1 MPNSLQSVVPRLLA
15 QGLMALREMCVT
27 PRVVN
32 RGYERMAGQMG
43 TKVDVPIPSA
53 IAAVDVVPA
62 NVPPTTADISPTHA
76 SIELDQWKEAA
87 FYLTDKEILEV
98 MSGTIPMQAS
108 EAVRA
113 MANEIDTQ
121 VLGNYVDLYG
131 YAGTAGT
138 TPFSTNAFKDTTHAT
153 EIRKVLNKQLAPP
166 DNRCVILDPDAE
178 AAALNIR
185 AFQDMS
191 YRGDAGGIMKG
202 DIGEKFGMQWKMSQ
216 NVLRHETVADS
227 GTKYQM
233 NGTTVNVAGATTI
246 GVDTGGNAIVRGD
259 LFTIGTDT
267 DQAYTVTNS
276 PGANA
281 TSISISPGLV
291 KAYADDVA
299 LTFKGAHTVNLAL
312 HRDCI
317 ALAMRPLERVPNELG
332 GGFSMSAVDNVSGL
346 VLRLEVTRE
355 HKRTRWAFD
364 ALWGSAV
371 IRPELGARLLG

>member
-43 TKVDVPIPSA
+43 SKVDVPIPSA

-62 NVPPTTADISPTHA
+62 NIPPTTPDISPTHA
-76 SIELDQWKEAA
+76 SIELNNWKEAA
-87 FYLTDKEILEV
+87 FYMTDKEILEV

-113 MANEIDTQ
+113 MANAIDTQ

-131 YAGTAGT
+131 YAGAAGR
-138 TPFSTNAFKDTTHAT
+138 TPFTGNNFKDTTDAT
-153 EIRKVLNKQLAPP
+153 GIRKVLNKQLAPP

-185 AFQDMS
+185 AFQDTS
-191 YRGDAGGIMKG
+191 YRGDSAGILKG
-202 DIGEKFGMQWKMSQ
+202 DIGEKFGMKWKMSQ
-216 NVLRHETVADS
+216 NVLYHTSADLTT
-227 GTKYQM
+227 TKYQ
-233 NGTTVNVAGATTI
+233 TSAAGAMGAKTI
-246 GVDTGGNAIVRGD
+246 SIDTGTAAIARGD
-259 LFTIGTDT
+259 IFTIEDAG
-267 DQAYTVTNS
+267 DQTYTVTEAVS
-276 PGANA
+276 GGG
-281 TSISISPGLV
+281 TSVSFSPGLAQAV
-291 KAYADDVA
+291 LDNKA
-299 LTFKGAHTVNLAL
+299 LTFIASHRVNLAL

-371 IRPELGARLLG
+371 IRPELGVRLLG

>member
-43 TKVDVPIPSA
+43 SKVDVPIPSR

-62 NVPPTTADISPTHA
+62 NIPPTTADIEPEHV
-76 SIELDQWKEAA
+76 SIELNNWKEAA
-87 FYLTDKEILEV
+87 FYMTDKEILEV

-113 MANEIDTQ
+113 MANAIDVQ

-131 YAGTAGT
+131 YAGTPGMA
-138 TPFSTNAFKDTTHAT
+138 PFREANNVTEAT
-153 EIRKVLNKQLAPP
+153 AVRKVLNEQLAPP
-166 DNRCVILDPDAE
+166 DNRCVILDPEAE
-178 AAALNIR
+178 ANALSQR
-185 AFQDMS
+185 AFQDAS
-191 YRGDAGGIMKG
+191 WRGDAAGIMKG
-202 DIGEKFGMQWKMSQ
+202 DIGEKFGMKWKMSQ
-216 NVLRHETVADS
+216 NILSHTNGAGSGYVVDGASQAVGSKSLTVKT
-227 GTKYQM
+227 GTGALAR
-233 NGTTVNVAGATTI
+233 GTIFKIQNDDQSYVMTESYAATT
-246 GVDTGGNAIVRGD
+246 T
-259 LFTIGTDT
+259 TI
-267 DQAYTVTNS
+267 A
-276 PGANA
+276 
-281 TSISISPGLV
+281 ISPGL
-291 KAYADDVA
+291 KKSPGDAATITPVA
-299 LTFKGAHTVNLAL
+299 NHTVNLGL

-371 IRPELGARLLG
+371 IRPELGCRLLG

>member
-1 MPNSLQSVVPRLLA
+1 MANSLQSVVPRLLA

-43 TKVDVPIPSA
+43 SKVDVPIPSA

-62 NVPPTTADISPTHA
+62 NVPPSTPDISPTHA
-76 SIELDQWKEAA
+76 SIELNNWKEAA
-87 FYLTDKEILEV
+87 FYMTDKEILEV

-113 MANEIDTQ
+113 MANAIDRQ
-121 VLGNYVDLYG
+121 VLGNYVDLWG
-131 YAGTAGT
+131 YAGAAGT
-138 TPFSTNAFKDTTHAT
+138 TPFSASMTKDTTDAT
-153 EIRKVLNKQLAPP
+153 NIRKVLNNQLAPP
-166 DNRCVILDPDAE
+166 DNRCVILNPDAE
-178 AAALNIR
+178 ASALNIR
-185 AFQDMS
+185 AFQDAS
-191 YRGDAGGIMKG
+191 YRGDAAGIMKG
-202 DIGEKFGMQWKMSQ
+202 DIGEKFGMKWKMSQ
-216 NVLRHETVADS
+216 NVLSHTNGGASGYVIDGANQAVGSKSITVKT
-227 GTKYQM
+227 GTGSINK
-233 NGTTVNVAGATTI
+233 GTLFKLAGDDQSYVVTENYSATTTTI
-246 GVDTGGNAIVRGD
+246 AI
-259 LFTIGTDT
+259 
-267 DQAYTVTNS
+267 N
-276 PGANA
+276 
-281 TSISISPGLV
+281 PGL
-291 KAYADDVA
+291 KLSPANNAA
-299 LTFKGAHTVNLAL
+299 LTLTANHVVNLAL

-364 ALWGSAV
+364 ALWGSAT